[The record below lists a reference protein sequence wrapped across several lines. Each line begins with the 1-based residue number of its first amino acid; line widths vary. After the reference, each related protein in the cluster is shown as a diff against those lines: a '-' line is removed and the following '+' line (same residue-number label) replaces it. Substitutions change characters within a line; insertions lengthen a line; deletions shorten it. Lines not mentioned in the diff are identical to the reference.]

1 MSHSDLPTFIS
12 HARHQGMDH
21 QTIRMLLLSAGWK
34 EKDVSQAL
42 ASESLELSVPLP
54 PDSGNAR
61 DAFFHLLGFT
71 ALTAAVISMIFL
83 FFDFLDRM
91 LPDPAFQ
98 DYYDD
103 VSSVRWKL
111 AVLFVSYPLFL
122 WMARLLHKEY
132 ARHPE
137 KLASGIRRWLTYLI
151 LFVTACALMGDLIAL
166 IFSLLQGEVT
176 ARFFLKVIVLA
187 VMTGLPF
194 RYYLYSM
201 RVAPERFAVH
211 RIHRCYLFCSAALV
225 LIAVVGA
232 FIVTGS
238 PLQGRSERFDE
249 ERLNDLRA
257 IQSEIF
263 SIVWAGQQYN
273 RPYGLVPVTN
283 LPKPLP
289 ASLED
294 VVANAQFQRPDI
306 ADPETG
312 NPYRYLTPSDHE
324 FQLCAKFDLVRDLQ
338 YDVFWNHPSGE
349 HCYSFDALEL
359 QVK

>member
-12 HARHQGMDH
+12 HARSKGMDH

-71 ALTAAVISMIFL
+71 ALTAAVMSMIFL

-98 DYYDD
+98 DHFDD

-122 WMARLLHKEY
+122 WMAWLLHKEY
-132 ARHPE
+132 ARHAE

-151 LFVTACALMGDLIAL
+151 LFVTACALVGDLIAL

-176 ARFFLKVIVLA
+176 ARFVLKVMVLA
-187 VMTGLPF
+187 VMAGLPF

-201 RVAPERFAVH
+201 RVAPEKFAAH
-211 RIHRCYLFCSAALV
+211 RIHGRYLFCGAALV
-225 LIAVVGA
+225 LTAIVGA

-238 PLQGRSERFDE
+238 PLKGRSERFDE

-263 SIVWAGQQYN
+263 SIVWEGQPYN
-273 RPYGLVPVTN
+273 RSYGLVPVTQI
-283 LPKPLP
+283 PRPLP
-289 ASLED
+289 VSLED
-294 VVANAQFQRPDI
+294 VVANAQYQRPDI

-312 NPYRYLTPSDHE
+312 DPYRYLTSSDHG
-324 FQLCAKFDLVRDLQ
+324 FQLCAQFDLVRDLQ

-349 HCYSFDALEL
+349 HCYSFDALEQ